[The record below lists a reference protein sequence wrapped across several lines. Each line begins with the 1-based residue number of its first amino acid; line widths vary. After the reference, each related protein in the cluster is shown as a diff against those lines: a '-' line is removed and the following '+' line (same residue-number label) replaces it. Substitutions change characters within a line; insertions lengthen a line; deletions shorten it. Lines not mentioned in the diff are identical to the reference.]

1 MEDAMAGVSQSQQF
15 QKCLPISHQEGNDF
29 KGVAEHPHPPAVYVG
44 GEDAAFTQLTISSG
58 AVWNSYSPS
67 TLKVSII
74 PTS

>member
-1 MEDAMAGVSQSQQF
+1 MAGVSQSQQF

-58 AVWNSYSPS
+58 AV
-67 TLKVSII
+67 
-74 PTS
+74 